1 MSRGRGP
8 TGRVTIAQVAREAG
22 VDRSTV
28 SRVFSQPERLR
39 AETVTHVREVA
50 ERLGYV
56 PNPAA
61 QTLRTGRPTNVALVV
76 PDLTNPFIPPL
87 ALSVQKAAE
96 AKGHFLFIG
105 NADEAPKQEQELV
118 TRFGPQVVGTILAS
132 PRSSDAAIRRMV
144 GKEPLV
150 LINRDIEGLPRVL
163 INSGLGITQAVQHLQ
178 VLGHRRIAYV
188 GGPARS
194 WSNEQRRLAAEAACA
209 AAGAAL
215 IEIAAGEAS
224 FDSGRRIAGALRDSG
239 ATAAVAFDDVTAQ
252 GLLVG
257 LDELGVRV
265 PADMSLVGCDDVLG
279 AVTHPGLTSI
289 TSQAAEAG
297 RVAMNLLFDLIE
309 QPAVSDVRYVI
320 DTQLVVRGTTT
331 APGAARADAAVAGQP
346 PQSDEFPET

>member
-8 TGRVTIAQVAREAG
+8 SGRVTIAQVAREAG

-150 LINRDIEGLPRVL
+150 LINRDEERPGSV
-163 INSGLGITQAVQHLQ
+163 
-178 VLGHRRIAYV
+178 RI
-188 GGPARS
+188 
-194 WSNEQRRLAAEAACA
+194 RL
-209 AAGAAL
+209 
-215 IEIAAGEAS
+215 
-224 FDSGRRIAGALRDSG
+224 
-239 ATAAVAFDDVTAQ
+239 DD
-252 GLLVG
+252 
-257 LDELGVRV
+257 
-265 PADMSLVGCDDVLG
+265 
-279 AVTHPGLTSI
+279 
-289 TSQAAEAG
+289 AEAG
-297 RVAMNLLFDLIE
+297 ERALMLLR
-309 QPAVSDVRYVI
+309 AAGCRRSSRC
-320 DTQLVVRGTTT
+320 TRTRR
-331 APGAARADAAVAGQP
+331 APPTR
-346 PQSDEFPET
+346 SR